1 MPTVLDR
8 PEVIETRP
16 PELRELPPQGPM
28 RSRRWLR
35 WMGWLLVAG
44 AVALAVYLVIDA
56 NRDDGSTAMPD
67 HLTSPAAVSAVTAD
81 PKPRT
86 PVVPVEPVSDVEP
99 RLGFGEEATIT
110 PLNTSRLVKHAPGY
124 IAYPETVFMEEAT
137 LTPLP

>member
-8 PEVIETRP
+8 PEAIDTRP
-16 PELRELPPQGPM
+16 PELREPPPLEPT

-44 AVALAVYLVIDA
+44 AVALVVYLVIDA
-56 NRDDGSTAMPD
+56 NRDDGSTATPVT
-67 HLTSPAAVSAVTAD
+67 TSLPASAITAD

-86 PVVPVEPVSDVEP
+86 PVAPVVQAPDVEP

-110 PLNTSRLVKHAPGY
+110 PQSTTRLVKHAPGY
-124 IAYPETVFMEEAT
+124 IAYPETTFMEEAT